1 MPNHGLRQSVAASRA
16 TPPDGSQGHRAPV
29 DRGSAF
35 CSNGTADRV
44 VWHNL
49 APTRIAFF
57 FFVTL
62 EEGFLFPVTAAV
74 GAAGGALLLGC
85 TAVSCT
91 ERKPVARWFP

>member
-16 TPPDGSQGHRAPV
+16 TPPDGSQGHRAPA

-35 CSNGTADRV
+35 CSNGTADRF
-44 VWHNL
+44 

-74 GAAGGALLLGC
+74 GAAGGALLLGG